1 MQIFNRRLLSETAV
15 SCGIVLLM
23 TVGIFSVVKLL
34 ALLRRAVQGHLPFE
48 GLGMI
53 LTFKLTTFL
62 DVILP
67 PTIFIA
73 VFLVLIRWNRDNEI
87 TIFATGGIGPF
98 DYLRPAA
105 TVAAVAALVV
115 ALLAFFVTPAAELG
129 YQHALEKYQLTTK
142 SAPFKKGQF
151 RSLNEGRDIL
161 YYSPYSDQVMDPV
174 RLFYLRDRESEES
187 IIVAEKGIYEFNFS
201 DGVEKIEINTGTQYW
216 MNFESLEFQETNFDS
231 LVDQIPN
238 FSFSDSKL
246 DVKSKPTAEIIQSDA
261 PRDKAE
267 LNWRISKVL
276 AMGLVVMLA
285 FAWGTAASRSKIA
298 VNFIGAIMVYFVYS
312 TLLGFV
318 ADLNREGDINSN
330 WLVALPHLAML
341 TLIFVILLR
350 SRYNRSFTSVVTPR
364 RA

>member
-1 MQIFNRRLLSETAV
+1 MLSETAV
-15 SCGIVLLM
+15 SCGIVMLM

-62 DVILP
+62 DVILT

-73 VFLVLIRWNRDNEI
+73 VFLVLMRWNRDNEI

-105 TVAAVAALVV
+105 TVATVAAFVV

-129 YQHALEKYQLTTK
+129 YQHELEKYQLSTK
-142 SAPFKKGQF
+142 KAPFEKGEF
-151 RSLNEGRDIL
+151 RSLNEGRDTL
-161 YYSPYSDQVMDPV
+161 YYSPYLDQVKDPL

-201 DGVEKIEINTGTQYW
+201 DGVENIEVNTGTQYW
-216 MNFESLEFQETNFDS
+216 LDFDSLVFQETKFDS
-231 LVDQIPN
+231 FVDQIPN
-238 FSFSDSKL
+238 FSFSESNL
-246 DVKSKPTAEIIQSDA
+246 DVRAKATAEIIGSDD
-261 PRDKAE
+261 PQDKAE

-285 FAWGTAASRSKIA
+285 FAWGTAASRSKTA
-298 VNFIGAIMVYFVYS
+298 VNFIGAILVYFVYS
-312 TLLGFV
+312 SLLGFV
-318 ADLNREGDINSN
+318 ADLNREGEINSN

-341 TLIFVILLR
+341 ALIFVILLR

>member
-1 MQIFNRRLLSETAV
+1 M
-15 SCGIVLLM
+15 LM
-23 TVGIFSVVKLL
+23 TAGIFSVVKLL

-62 DVILP
+62 DVILT

-73 VFLVLIRWNRDNEI
+73 VFLVLMRWNRDNEI

-105 TVAAVAALVV
+105 TVATVAAFVV
-115 ALLAFFVTPAAELG
+115 AVLAFYVTPAAELG
-129 YQHALEKYQLTTK
+129 YQHELEKYQLSTK
-142 SAPFKKGQF
+142 NAPFEKGQF

-161 YYSPYSDQVMDPV
+161 YYSPYLDQVKDPV
-174 RLFYLRDRESEES
+174 RLFYLRDQGNQES
-187 IIVAEKGIYEFNFS
+187 IIVAEKGIYDFNFS

-216 MNFESLEFQETNFDS
+216 LNFDSLEFQQTKFDS
-231 LVDQIPN
+231 YSDQIPN
-238 FSFSDSKL
+238 LSFSESNL
-246 DVKSKPTAEIIQSDA
+246 DVRAKSTADIIGSDE

-285 FAWGTAASRSKIA
+285 FAWGTAASRSKTA
-298 VNFIGAIMVYFVYS
+298 TNFIGAILVYFVYS
-312 TLLGFV
+312 SLLGFV

-330 WLVALPHLAML
+330 WIVALPHLALL

>member
-1 MQIFNRRLLSETAV
+1 M
-15 SCGIVLLM
+15 LM
-23 TVGIFSVVKLL
+23 TAGIFSVVKLL

-62 DVILP
+62 DVILT

-73 VFLVLIRWNRDNEI
+73 VFLVLMRWNRDNEI

-105 TVAAVAALVV
+105 TVATVAAFVV
-115 ALLAFFVTPAAELG
+115 ALLAFYVTPAAELG
-129 YQHALEKYQLTTK
+129 YQHELEKYQLSTK
-142 SAPFKKGQF
+142 NAPFEKGQF

-161 YYSPYSDQVMDPV
+161 YYSPYLDQVKDPV
-174 RLFYLRDRESEES
+174 RLFYLRDQGNQES
-187 IIVAEKGIYEFNFS
+187 IIVAEKGIYDFNFS

-216 MNFESLEFQETNFDS
+216 LNFDSLEFQQTKFDS
-231 LVDQIPN
+231 YSDQIPN
-238 FSFSDSKL
+238 LSFSESNL
-246 DVKSKPTAEIIQSDA
+246 DVRAKSTADIIGSDE

-285 FAWGTAASRSKIA
+285 FAWGTAASRSKTA
-298 VNFIGAIMVYFVYS
+298 TNFIGAILVYFVYS
-312 TLLGFV
+312 SLLGFV

-330 WLVALPHLAML
+330 WIVALPHLALL